1 MSGEYMVR
9 VVRFALLVLCVA
21 CLLPAE
27 AMAQGETTSAIVG
40 QVRDTTN
47 AVVPGAIVTITNPDT
62 GLRRSA
68 KTDDLGRFNFPQ
80 LKPGTYSVKVE
91 ALGFEPRQNNNVVS
105 GLGQKQTV
113 DFTLGVA
120 QSRETVEVSSE
131 APILN
136 PENANTS
143 VTLNAPA
150 LEDLPN
156 PGGDLTY
163 PLQFA
168 AGALINTAG
177 SGNDFVGG
185 TNGYGNVEFNG
196 LPALSNGYIVDGL
209 ETNDPL
215 TNLNSGLSTNLVLGL
230 NSISEVTVNT
240 LSYSV
245 DQGRYGASQVNY
257 VTKSGTNQLHGNLYE
272 LWNGALLNA
281 ADYFTNATPENHKP
295 GSTVN
300 HFGGSLGGPIVHDR
314 LFFFFDSEWVRI
326 ALPIVTPTTVPSAA
340 FQQYVLQQLPLGGT
354 DSVTGSNY
362 PAATQLVPFYQKM
375 FSLYGNVS
383 GTALAVL
390 GCPFNADSSPASGSP
405 PDGNGCANRQS
416 VSHSSDD
423 HEQVQTA
430 RVDYNVNEK
439 NTTWFR
445 FQTDNGLQA
454 AYTDPINP
462 LFNALSPQPL
472 YSFAAGYTHVFSQNL
487 VNYFNPAFSW
497 YASLFGPSDF
507 QKTLSAFPI
516 VLQGSGANAPFT
528 TIGGL
533 DNTWV
538 QGRRA
543 SRFFINDN
551 LAWSRGA
558 HELRFGTNT
567 RIFRLNDYDFGQG
580 TVPSVVYTTLPQFI
594 YGVASTTTKT
604 FPLTAN
610 EPFRFLNLDLYAQD
624 TWRVT
629 STLTWTFGVRDTF
642 NSNPLNPHDQVARLR
657 GSFNS
662 ISHDV
667 IQPLNG
673 AIQTHL
679 GNLFSSSPIAIL
691 QPRTAIAWQFEPKTV
706 LRTGFG
712 IFSDILPGSVADLI
726 GTNPPYVQTFQ
737 GGLFGSV
744 GKAGSAG
751 CDPVVGCTAIAPGVP
766 NSAVDATI
774 AATQRFSSGFP
785 QGQLSC
791 ASPQANAAICLPPVA
806 MTAVPDG
813 KLHAPY
819 FMEWSLGVEHQF
831 GTTASLQVQYVG
843 TRAVNQPYLTQ
854 VNGYQTVCQ
863 GCFAP
868 FPYRAPTDAR
878 FAVTDPR
885 FAAVTQFSTGENSHY
900 SGLQL
905 TAMKRLGHGL
915 QGQVNYTW
923 SHCMDAVSNGGFL
936 QFSAGGILSPLP
948 GELARDYGP
957 CDYDI
962 RHNLNAQYVYQ
973 LPIQARNHLLAQA
986 LNGWQV
992 SGTIF
997 WHSGIPFSVL
1007 STPYSA
1013 NGNGIVQGSGPQF
1026 ASVVPGVPLY
1036 AHHPVAG
1043 VTQPGTIQW
1052 LNPDAFASAVDPST
1066 GQCSG
1071 GDNPQ
1076 HCQFGNLGRNALR
1089 GPNFFWND
1097 FYLTKWFPVTERVK
1111 LRIEAQFF
1119 NVFNHPN
1126 FGLPS
1131 MVLAGI
1137 PGKPST
1143 QTGFGAL
1150 TYATSPPTGLLGVG
1164 LGGDSSPRMIAFQ
1177 ARLEF

>member
-1 MSGEYMVR
+1 MTNVHR
-9 VVRFALLVLCVA
+9 LVLILAVA
-21 CLLPAE
+21 ASLPPSQAV
-27 AMAQGETTSAIVG
+27 AQGETTSAIVG

-47 AVVPGAIVTITNPDT
+47 AVVPGATVAIANLET
-62 GLRRSA
+62 GLRRAA
-68 KTDDLGRFNFPQ
+68 KTDDAGRFNFPQ
-80 LKPGTYSVKVE
+80 LKPGTYSVRAE
-91 ALGFEPRQNNNVVS
+91 AQGFESQQNGNVVS

-113 DFTLGVA
+113 DFTLKIARSNEV
-120 QSRETVEVSSE
+120 VEVSSE
-131 APILN
+131 APLIN

-143 VTLNAPA
+143 TTLNTSA

-163 PLQFA
+163 PLQFSP
-168 AGALINTAG
+168 GALINTAG

-245 DQGRYGASQVNY
+245 DQGRYGAAQVNY
-257 VTKSGTNQLHGNLYE
+257 VTKSGSNQFHGNLYE
-272 LWNGALLNA
+272 LWNGSLLNA
-281 ADYFTNATPENHKP
+281 ADYFTNATPGNHKP
-295 GSTVN
+295 GATVN
-300 HFGGSLGGPIVHDR
+300 HFGGSVGGPIAHDK

-326 ALPIVTPTTVPSAA
+326 ALPIVTPTIVPSTA
-340 FQQYVLQQLPLGGT
+340 FQAYVLQQLSGGQT
-354 DSVTGSNY
+354 TGCGSSDPNGNC
-362 PAATQLVPFYQKM
+362 LFYQQM
-375 FSLYGNVS
+375 FNLYGNAN
-383 GTALAVL
+383 GTPTSIL
-390 GCPFNADSSPASGSP
+390 GCPLGAAGD
-405 PDGNGCANRQS
+405 GCANRQS
-416 VSHSSDD
+416 ISHSSDD
-423 HEQVQTA
+423 HEQVQTV
-430 RVDYNVNEK
+430 RLDYNVNQK
-439 NTTWFR
+439 DTAWFR
-445 FQTDNGLQA
+445 FQSDTGLQA

-462 LFNALSPQPL
+462 VFNALSPQPL
-472 YSFAAGYTHVFSQNL
+472 YSFAAGHTHVFSQNL

-497 YASLFGPSDF
+497 YESLFGPSNL

-516 VLQGSGANAPFT
+516 VLQGSGANAFT
-528 TIGGL
+528 PVGGL

-558 HELRFGTNT
+558 HELRFGTNI
-567 RIFRLNDYDFGQG
+567 RIFRLNDYDFGEG
-580 TVPSVVYTTLPQFI
+580 TVPTVTYANLQQFI
-594 YGVASTTTKT
+594 DGVANTASET
-604 FPLTAN
+604 FPSNLN
-610 EPFRFLNLDLYAQD
+610 EPFNFLNLDVYAQD
-624 TWRVT
+624 TWKVT
-629 STLTWTFGVRDTF
+629 RTLTWTFGLRDTF

-657 GSFNS
+657 GSFSS
-662 ISHDV
+662 IPHDN
-667 IQPLNG
+667 QPLNSV
-673 AIQTHL
+673 IQTHL
-679 GNLFSSSPIAIL
+679 GNLFSSTPVAIL
-691 QPRTAIAWQFEPKTV
+691 QPRTAIAWQFEPKSV

-712 IFSDILPGSVADLI
+712 IFSDILPGTVADLI
-726 GTNPPYVQTFQ
+726 GTNPPYDKTFQ
-737 GGLFGSV
+737 GGVLGSV
-744 GKAGSAG
+744 GG
-751 CDPVVGCTAIAPGVP
+751 TAIASGAP
-766 NSAVDATI
+766 NSAVSAI
-774 AATQRFSSGFP
+774 VAANQTFTSGFP
-785 QGQLSC
+785 QGQPS
-791 ASPQANAAICLPPVA
+791 LPPVA
-806 MTAVPDG
+806 ITAIPDG

-819 FMEWSLGVEHQF
+819 FMEWSLGIEHQF
-831 GTTASLQVQYVG
+831 GTTASLHAQYVG
-843 TRAVNQPYLTQ
+843 TRAVNQPYSTQ

-868 FPYRAPTDAR
+868 FPYLQPTDAR
-878 FAVTDPR
+878 FA
-885 FAAVTQFSTGENSHY
+885 AVTQLSTGANSHY
-900 SGLQL
+900 NGLQL

-923 SHCMDAVSNGGFL
+923 SHCMDTVSNGGFL
-936 QFSAGGILSPLP
+936 PFSAGGILSPLP
-948 GELARDYGP
+948 GDLARDYGP

-973 LPIQARNHLLAQA
+973 LPIRVRSHSLSYA
-986 LNGWQV
+986 LNGWQI
-992 SGTIF
+992 SGTAF
-997 WHSGIPFSVL
+997 WHSGVPFSVL

-1036 AHHPVAG
+1036 AHHPVPG
-1043 VTQPGTIQW
+1043 VTQLGTIQW

-1071 GDNPQ
+1071 GDDPQ
-1076 HCQFGNLGRNALR
+1076 HCQFGNLGRNSLR
-1089 GPNFFWND
+1089 GPNFLWSD
-1097 FYLTKWFPVTERVK
+1097 FYLTKWFPLTEHVK
-1111 LRIEAQFF
+1111 LRFEGQFF

-1131 MVLAGI
+1131 MVLSGV

-1150 TYATSPPTGLLGVG
+1150 TYTTAPPTGLLGVG

-1177 ARLEF
+1177 ARVEF

>member
-1 MSGEYMVR
+1 MYTITRSVFLGLLLSFYPMVT
-9 VVRFALLVLCVA
+9 L
-21 CLLPAE
+21 
-27 AMAQGETTSAIVG
+27 AQGETTSAIIG
-40 QVRDTTN
+40 QVTDATN
-47 AVVPGAIVTITNPDT
+47 AAIPNATVTITNRET
-62 GLRRSA
+62 ALQRTA
-68 KTDDLGRFNFPQ
+68 KTDDEGRFNFPQ
-80 LKPGTYSVKVE
+80 LNPGAYSVKVE
-91 ALGFEPRQNNNVVS
+91 AEGFDPQQNDNVLS

-113 DFTLGVA
+113 NFTLKVA
-120 QSRETVEVSSE
+120 QSNQTVEVSGS
-131 APILN
+131 APLIN
-136 PENANTS
+136 PENPNTS
-143 VTLNAPA
+143 TNLNAPA
-150 LEDLPN
+150 LQNLPN

-168 AGALINTAG
+168 AGALVNTAG

-240 LSYSV
+240 LSYAV
-245 DQGRYGASQVNY
+245 DQGRYGASQINY
-257 VTKSGTNQLHGNLYE
+257 VTKSGSNQFHGNLYE
-272 LWNGALLNA
+272 LWNGSKFNA
-281 ADYFTNATPENHKP
+281 ADYFTNATPGNHKP
-295 GSTVN
+295 RSTVN
-300 HFGGSLGGPIVHDR
+300 HFGGSVGGPIIHGK

-326 ALPIVTPTTVPSAA
+326 ALPIVTPTTVPTPA
-340 FQQYVLQQLPLGGT
+340 FQNYVLQQLPMGGT
-354 DSVTGSNY
+354 DSVTGSVY
-362 PAATQLVPFYQKM
+362 QPSPQSVPFYQKM
-375 FSLYGNVS
+375 FSLYGNTS
-383 GTALAVL
+383 GAPLAVL
-390 GCPFNADSSPASGSP
+390 GCPFDVGGGSPAIGN
-405 PDGNGCANRQS
+405 DGNGCANRQS

-423 HEQVQTA
+423 HEQVQTV
-430 RVDYNVNEK
+430 RIDYNIDER
-439 NTTWFR
+439 NTAWFR

-497 YASLFGPSDF
+497 YGSLFGPSDF
-507 QKTLSAFPI
+507 QKTLAAFPI

-528 TIGGL
+528 TVGGL

-551 LAWSRGA
+551 LAWSIGT

-567 RIFRLNDYDFGQG
+567 RILRLNDYDFGEG
-580 TVPSVVYTTLPQFI
+580 SVPTVTYSTLPQFI
-594 YGVASTTTKT
+594 YGVASTATQT
-604 FPLTAN
+604 FPTSAN
-610 EPFRFLNLDLYAQD
+610 EPFNFLNLDLYAQD
-624 TWRVT
+624 TWKVT
-629 STLTWTFGVRDTF
+629 KKLTWTYGIRDTL
-642 NSNPLNPHDQVARLR
+642 NSNPLNPHQQIARLK

-667 IQPLNG
+667 NQPLNA
-673 AIQTHL
+673 AIQTGF
-679 GNLFSSSPIAIL
+679 GNVFSSTPLAIL
-691 QPRTAIAWQFEPKTV
+691 QPRTAIAWEFEPKTV
-706 LRTGFG
+706 LRAGFG
-712 IFSDILPGSVADLI
+712 IFSDILPGTIADVV
-726 GTNPPYVQTFQ
+726 GFNPPYVKTFQ
-737 GGLFGSV
+737 GGLQGT
-744 GKAGSAG
+744 AGG
-751 CDPVVGCTAIAPGVP
+751 TAIAPGVP
-766 NSAVDATI
+766 NSAIEATV
-774 AATQRFSSGFP
+774 AANQAFSSGFQ

-791 ASPQANAAICLPPVA
+791 ASAQTNPTTCLPPVA
-806 MTAVPDG
+806 ITAVPDG

-819 FMEWSLGVEHQF
+819 FIEWSLGLERQL
-831 GTTASLQVQYVG
+831 GTTGSIHVQYVG

-868 FPYRAPTDAR
+868 FPYAQP
-878 FAVTDPR
+878 TDPR
-885 FAAVTQFSTGENSHY
+885 FGAVTQLSTGANSHY

-905 TAMKRLGHGL
+905 TAMKRIGRGL
-915 QGQVNYTW
+915 MGQINYTL
-923 SHCMDAVSNGGFL
+923 SRCMDTVSNGGFL

-948 GELARDYGP
+948 GDLARDYGP

-973 LPIQARNHLLAQA
+973 LPIKVLNRTLGYV

-992 SGTIF
+992 SGTVF

-1007 STPYSA
+1007 STSYSA
-1013 NGNGIVQGSGPQF
+1013 NGNGIVNGSGPQF

-1036 AHHPVAG
+1036 EHNPIPG
-1043 VTQPGTIQW
+1043 VTQPGTVQW
-1052 LNPDAFASAVDPST
+1052 LNPDAFVSTVDPST
-1066 GQCSG
+1066 GACVG
-1071 GDNPQ
+1071 GDSPKN
-1076 HCQFGNLGRNALR
+1076 CQFGNLGRNALR
-1089 GPNFFWND
+1089 GPNFAWSD
-1097 FYLTKWFPVTERVK
+1097 FYLTKWFPLTERVK
-1111 LRIEAQFF
+1111 MRFDVQFF

-1126 FGLPS
+1126 FALPS

-1137 PGKPST
+1137 PGNPST

-1150 TYATSPPTGLLGVG
+1150 TYTTSPPTGLLGVG
-1164 LGGDSSPRMIAFQ
+1164 LGGDSTPRMIAFQ
-1177 ARLEF
+1177 LRLEF

>member
-1 MSGEYMVR
+1 MA
-9 VVRFALLVLCVA
+9 RFILIGLLLTTTCFVIPVSTK
-21 CLLPAE
+21 
-27 AMAQGETTSAIVG
+27 AQGETTSAILG
-40 QVRDTTN
+40 QVNDPTD
-47 AVVPGAIVTITNPDT
+47 AAVPGATVTITNQEI
-62 GLRRSA
+62 GLKRIA
-68 KTDDLGRFNFPQ
+68 KTDDTGHFNFPQ

-91 ALGFEPRQNNNVVS
+91 AEGFAPQQNDNVLA

-113 DFTLGVA
+113 DFTLKLA
-120 QSRETVEVSSE
+120 QSEQTVEVSGQ
-131 APILN
+131 ALLIN
-136 PENANTS
+136 PGDANTS
-143 VTLNAPA
+143 TNLNAPA
-150 LEDLPN
+150 LENLPN

-168 AGALINTAG
+168 AGALVNTAG

-240 LSYSV
+240 LSYAV

-257 VTKSGTNQLHGNLYE
+257 VTKSGSNQFHGNLYE
-272 LWNGALLNA
+272 LWNGSRFNA
-281 ADYFTNATPENHKP
+281 ADYFTNATPGSHKP
-295 GSTVN
+295 RSTVN
-300 HFGGSLGGPIVHDR
+300 HFGGSVGGPIIR
-314 LFFFFDSEWVRI
+314 NKLFFFFDSEWVRI
-326 ALPIVTPTTVPSAA
+326 ALPIVTATTVPTPA
-340 FQQYVLQQLPLGGT
+340 FQNYVLQQLPLGGT
-354 DSVTGSNY
+354 DSVTGSIY
-362 PAATQLVPFYQKM
+362 PPAPQLVPFYRKM
-375 FSLYGNVS
+375 FSLYGNTG
-383 GTALAVL
+383 GTPLAVL
-390 GCPFNADSSPASGSP
+390 GCPFDAGGVTPAIAN
-405 PDGNGCANRQS
+405 DGNGCANRQS
-416 VSHSSDD
+416 ISHSSTD
-423 HEQVQTA
+423 HEQVQTL
-430 RVDYNVNEK
+430 RIDYNIDEK

-497 YASLFGPSDF
+497 YGSLFGPSDF
-507 QKTLSAFPI
+507 QKTLAAFPI

-528 TIGGL
+528 TLGGL

-551 LAWSRGA
+551 LAWSHGA

-567 RIFRLNDYDFGQG
+567 RILRLNDYDFGQG
-580 TVPSVVYTTLPQFI
+580 TVPTVTYTTLPQYI
-594 YGVASTTTKT
+594 YGVASTATKT
-604 FPLTAN
+604 FPTSAN
-610 EPFRFLNLDLYAQD
+610 EPFNFLNLDLYAQD
-624 TWRVT
+624 TWKVT
-629 STLTWTFGVRDTF
+629 KTLTWTFGIRDTF
-642 NSNPLNPHDQVARLR
+642 NSNPLNPHGQIARLR
-657 GSFNS
+657 GSFDS

-667 IQPLNG
+667 NQPLNA
-673 AIQTHL
+673 AIQTGL
-679 GNLFSSSPIAIL
+679 GNVFSSTPLAIL
-691 QPRTAIAWQFEPKTV
+691 QPRTAIAWQFKSKSV
-706 LRTGFG
+706 LRAGFG
-712 IFSDILPGSVADLI
+712 VFSDILPGSIADVV
-726 GTNPPYVQTFQ
+726 GVNPPNVKTFQ
-737 GGLFGSV
+737 GGLLGTV
-744 GKAGSAG
+744 GG
-751 CDPVVGCTAIAPGVP
+751 TAIAPGVP
-766 NSAVDATI
+766 NSAVDATV
-774 AATQRFSSGFP
+774 AANQTFSSGFT

-791 ASPQANAAICLPPVA
+791 ASAQANPATCLPPVA

-819 FMEWSLGVEHQF
+819 FMEWSLGLEHEL
-831 GTTASLQVQYVG
+831 GTTGSIHAQYVG

-854 VNGYQTVCQ
+854 VNGYQTVCD

-868 FPYRAPTDAR
+868 FPYGKS
-878 FAVTDPR
+878 TDPR
-885 FAAVTQFSTGENSHY
+885 FGAVTQFSTGANSHY

-905 TAMKRLGHGL
+905 TAIKRIGHGL
-915 QGQVNYTW
+915 MGQINYTW
-923 SHCMDAVSNGGFL
+923 SRCMDTVSNGGFL

-948 GELARDYGP
+948 GDLARDYGP

-962 RHNLNAQYVYQ
+962 RHNLSAQYVYQ
-973 LPIQARNHLLAQA
+973 LPVKVRNRALGYA

-992 SGTIF
+992 SGTVL

-1013 NGNGIVQGSGPQF
+1013 DGNGIVNGSGPQF

-1036 AHHPVAG
+1036 EHNPIPG
-1043 VTQPGTIQW
+1043 VTQPGTVQW
-1052 LNPDAFASAVDPST
+1052 LNPDAFVSTVDPST
-1066 GQCSG
+1066 GACLG
-1071 GDNPQ
+1071 GDSPKN
-1076 HCQFGNLGRNALR
+1076 CQFGNLGRNALR
-1089 GPNFFWND
+1089 GPNFAWSD
-1097 FYLTKWFPVTERVK
+1097 FYLSKWFPLTEQVK
-1111 LRIEAQFF
+1111 LRFDVQFF

-1164 LGGDSSPRMIAFQ
+1164 LGGDSTPRMIAFQ
-1177 ARLEF
+1177 LRLEF